1 MTFRRAFTV
10 LGCGSSPGVPRI
22 TGDWGACDPSNPRNR
37 RMRAALLIE
46 QIGPDGGKTTVVIDT
61 GPDFRAQM
69 IAANVRHI
77 DAVLYTHAHADHLHG
92 IDDLRGFVIENR
104 RRVPIWADAFTMA
117 RIRDGFRYC
126 LESPPGSG
134 YPPIVEPYVIPDD
147 LPPLTIHGAG
157 GPIPFEPLM
166 QFHGNVHS
174 LGFRIGDFAYC
185 SDVSDF
191 PPETAGK
198 LTGLDLL
205 VIDTLQYKFHPS
217 HLSLVQSL
225 GWINWLQPKRAV
237 LTHMHVPLDYETV
250 SGETP
255 DHVEPAYD
263 MMRLEFDVDLPMVQN
278 DVKSNIE

>member
-1 MTFRRAFTV
+1 MAFRRVFTI

-37 RMRAALLIE
+37 RMRAALLVE
-46 QIGPDGGKTTVVIDT
+46 QFAPDGGKTTVVIDT

-69 IAANVRHI
+69 IAADIRHI

-104 RRVPIWADAFTMA
+104 KRVPIWADTVTMG
-117 RIRDGFRYC
+117 RIREGFRYC
-126 LESPPGSG
+126 LESPSGSG
-134 YPPIVEPYVIPDD
+134 YPPIVEPNLITDD
-147 LPPLTIHGAG
+147 LAPVRIRGAG
-157 GPIPFEPLM
+157 GTIALEPLM

-191 PPETAGK
+191 PPETIAK
-198 LTGLDLL
+198 LAGLDML
-205 VIDTLQYKFHPS
+205 VIDALQYKFHPS
-217 HLSLVQSL
+217 HLALVQSL
-225 GWINWLQPKRAV
+225 AWINRLQPKRAV
-237 LTHMHVPLDYETV
+237 LTHMHVPLDYDTLRD
-250 SGETP
+250 ETP

-263 MMRLEFDVDLPMVQN
+263 MMRLEFEIDRP
-278 DVKSNIE
+278 SAEEA

>member
-1 MTFRRAFTV
+1 MGFRRVFTI

-22 TGDWGACDPSNPRNR
+22 TGDWGACDPLNPRNR
-37 RMRAALLIE
+37 RMRAALLVE
-46 QIGPDGGKTTVVIDT
+46 QFAADGGKTTVVIDT

-69 IAANVRHI
+69 IAAEVRHI

-104 RRVPIWADAFTMA
+104 KRVPIWADAFTMA

-126 LESPPGSG
+126 IESPPGSG
-134 YPPIVEPYVIPDD
+134 YPPIVEPRIIDDD
-147 LPPLTIHGAG
+147 LPPVTIHGAG
-157 GPIPFEPLM
+157 GSMTFQPLM

-191 PPETAGK
+191 PAETIEK
-198 LTGLDLL
+198 LLRLDLL

-225 GWINWLQPKRAV
+225 GWINRLGPKRAV
-237 LTHMHVPLDYETV
+237 LTHMHVPLDYETLR
-250 SGETP
+250 SETP

-263 MMRLEFDVDLPMVQN
+263 MMRLEFDIDMP
-278 DVKSNIE
+278 SGEEA

>member
-1 MTFRRAFTV
+1 MAFRRAFTI

-37 RMRAALLIE
+37 RMRAALLVE
-46 QIGPDGGKTTVVIDT
+46 QFAPDGGKTTVVIDT

-157 GPIPFEPLM
+157 GPISFEPLM

-174 LGFRIGDFAYC
+174 LGFRIGGFAYC

-191 PPETAGK
+191 PVETVSK
-198 LTGLDLL
+198 LGGLDLL

-225 GWINWLQPKRAV
+225 VWINRLQPKRAV
-237 LTHMHVPLDYETV
+237 LTHMHVPMDYETV
-250 SGETP
+250 CSETP

-263 MMRLEFDVDLPMVQN
+263 MMRLEFDIDRPTVD
-278 DVKSNIE
+278 DA

>member
-1 MTFRRAFTV
+1 MAFRRVFTI

-37 RMRAALLIE
+37 RMRAALLVE
-46 QIGPDGGKTTVVIDT
+46 QFAPDGGKTTVVIDT

-69 IAANVRHI
+69 VAADVRHI

-104 RRVPIWADAFTMA
+104 RRVPIWADAFTMG

-134 YPPIVEPYVIPDD
+134 YPPIVEPHIIDDD
-147 LPPLTIHGAG
+147 LPPVMIHGAG
-157 GPIPFEPLM
+157 GPISFEPLM
-166 QFHGNVHS
+166 QFHGNIHS
-174 LGFRIGDFAYC
+174 LGFRVGDFAYC

-191 PPETAGK
+191 PAETVDK
-198 LTGLDLL
+198 LMGLDLL
-205 VIDTLQYKFHPS
+205 ILDTLQYKFHPS

-225 GWINWLQPKRAV
+225 DWIERLQPKRAV
-237 LTHMHVPLDYETV
+237 LTHMHVPLDYDALRD
-250 SGETP
+250 ETP

-263 MMRLEFDVDLPMVQN
+263 MMHLELEIDMPTA
-278 DVKSNIE
+278 EEA

>member
-1 MTFRRAFTV
+1 
-10 LGCGSSPGVPRI
+10 
-22 TGDWGACDPSNPRNR
+22 
-37 RMRAALLIE
+37 
-46 QIGPDGGKTTVVIDT
+46 
-61 GPDFRAQM
+61 M

-157 GPIPFEPLM
+157 GPISFEPLM

-174 LGFRIGDFAYC
+174 LGFRIGGFAYC

-191 PPETAGK
+191 PVETSRSSAGSICSSS
-198 LTGLDLL
+198 TRCSTSFTRVTCPWCSRSCGSTVCAEARRTHAYACADGLRNRMRRDAG
-205 VIDTLQYKFHPS
+205 S
-217 HLSLVQSL
+217 R
-225 GWINWLQPKRAV
+225 RAGLRHDAPGV
-237 LTHMHVPLDYETV
+237 RYR
-250 SGETP
+250 
-255 DHVEPAYD
+255 PAD
-263 MMRLEFDVDLPMVQN
+263 GG
-278 DVKSNIE
+278 